1 MKINL
6 FKQGRKFFYACAL
19 TLICSGLLLG
29 RFLTGAEFVDLA
41 KWTTGLLMAGNV
53 GSKFAAAMKG
63 EKVE

>member
-41 KWTTGLLMAGNV
+41 K
-53 GSKFAAAMKG
+53 
-63 EKVE
+63 